1 MPLTGSRIVDSLKQ
15 AQGVILETLKERQ
28 KDSGGEEGGVECW
41 RLGPAPFK
49 GSLASLLAHSRG
61 GGRASTV
68 RRTTGRAREHPA
80 PTVSH
85 FQSARGGEIL
95 PERVT
100 FPGPPGLVLAWGG
113 ICATTL
119 ICPNPH
125 ASPSYLQIRRS

>member
-1 MPLTGSRIVDSLKQ
+1 MLEAWPCPV
-15 AQGVILETLKERQ
+15 QGQPGLSACSQ
-28 KDSGGEEGGVECW
+28 
-41 RLGPAPFK
+41 P
-49 GSLASLLAHSRG
+49 G

-68 RRTTGRAREHPA
+68 RRTTGRAREHPP

-100 FPGPPGLVLAWGG
+100 FPGPPGLVQAWGG